1 MMSVDREA
9 IFRALFA
16 LTAGIQWP
24 ADYDEP
30 GGAQRTF
37 ATRSRRVKLFS
48 EVPVEQQPWL
58 GQAEHNE
65 EAAQVTSQPYKW
77 KLNAQWFIYHPDAV
91 VQEALPTVTNNL
103 ILKAVEDALFPKPYD
118 PGFLDERNTLSGL
131 VHHCFIEGEVF
142 KDPGDI
148 DNQAMLVVPITI
160 LVP

>member
-1 MMSVDREA
+1 MDREA

-16 LTAGIQWP
+16 LTTEITWP
-24 ADYDEP
+24 KDYDDP
-30 GGAQRTF
+30 DGPQRQLV
-37 ATRSRRVKLFS
+37 TRTRRVKLFS
-48 EVPVEQQPWL
+48 DVPMEQQAWL

-65 EAAQVTSQPYKW
+65 VAAQVTNQPYKW
-77 KLNAQWFIYHPDAV
+77 TLNAQWIIYHPDAAV
-91 VQEALPTVTNNL
+91 PEALPTVTNNL
-103 ILKAVEDALFPKPYD
+103 ILSAVERAMAPKPYD

-148 DNQAMLVVPITI
+148 DGQAMLVVPITV